1 MVEVTVGD
9 TVALG
14 VDVNGVVVIVGV
26 CDGVEVGK
34 VPVIV
39 GVVVGVIVTEGVT
52 EGVCVG
58 GTASPSNFIRA
69 IVV

>member
-1 MVEVTVGD
+1 M
-9 TVALG
+9 ALG
-14 VDVNGVVVIVGV
+14 VDVDGVVVMVGV
-26 CDGVEVGK
+26 CDGVEVGS

-39 GVVVGVIVTEGVT
+39 GVVVGVIVTVGVDD
-52 EGVCVG
+52 GVGVG